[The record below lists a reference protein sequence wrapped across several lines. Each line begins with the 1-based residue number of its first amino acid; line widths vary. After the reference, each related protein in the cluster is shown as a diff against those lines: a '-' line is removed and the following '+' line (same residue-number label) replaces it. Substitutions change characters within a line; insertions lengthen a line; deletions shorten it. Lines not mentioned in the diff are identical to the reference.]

1 MVKCVIDGQNMTSRA
16 LAHQEIAQAL
26 ALPVVYGSNLD
37 ALWDIV
43 STFDADM
50 TLVNP
55 GALLNALQGYGCKL
69 IATLYEATESNPE
82 FTFRIED

>member
-1 MVKCVIDGQNMTSRA
+1 MVKCVINGRNMTTRA
-16 LAHQEIAQAL
+16 QAHQEIAQAL

-37 ALWDIV
+37 ALWDVI

-55 GALLNALQGYGCKL
+55 GAMLNALQDYGCKIL
-69 IATLYEATESNPE
+69 STLYEAAESNKK
-82 FTFRIED
+82 FCFHIEE

>member
-1 MVKCVIDGQNMTSRA
+1 MVKCVINGQHMTNRA

-37 ALWDIV
+37 ALWDVV

-50 TLVNP
+50 TLVNS
-55 GALLNALQGYGCKL
+55 GAMLNALQAYGCKML
-69 IATLYEATESNPE
+69 ATLYEAADNNPR
-82 FTFRIED
+82 FKFHVED